1 MTHTKFPSIESYAHV
16 YRSQQRFDVPALV
29 QYGAKIKLHG
39 TNAAVRITEN
49 GEVVAQGRNRDL
61 FVGEDQF
68 GFAGFVDKN
77 DSDWRVAATD
87 FLTAMGLQRDDVV
100 VHGEWAG
107 PGIQK
112 KDAVSKLSQKYFF
125 VFAVQ
130 VGDAMYTDPAVIEEA
145 MPDLDNLMV
154 LPWFIEV
161 PNMMNF
167 ADASLCDYFASWAD
181 RQANLIGVQDPF
193 IFEIFGIDAPGEG
206 LVFVPMDQGIDRNLY
221 SALTFK
227 AKCADHGAK
236 AGPAVVRD
244 LVIPDGVEDF
254 VKTFVTEAR
263 CEQAV
268 AEGCGGIATLEKT
281 GDFLKWM
288 GQDVVKESVEELSDM
303 GLEWKQVQKYV
314 ITASKLWFRAKATA
328 IT

>member
-1 MTHTKFPSIESYAHV
+1 MSHIKFPSIESYAHV
-16 YRSQQRFDVPALV
+16 YRSQQRFDVPSSV
-29 QYGAKIKLHG
+29 KYGAKIKLHG
-39 TNAAVRITEN
+39 TNAAVRISAK
-49 GEVVAQGRNRDL
+49 GDVVAQGRNRDI

-77 DSDWRVAATD
+77 DSDWRVAATK
-87 FLTAMGLQRDDVV
+87 FLTALSLQRDDVV

-112 KDAVSKLSQKYFF
+112 KDAVSTLAKKYFF
-125 VFAVQ
+125 IFAVQ
-130 VGDAMYTDPAVIEEA
+130 VGDAMYTDPDVIEA
-145 MPDLDNLMV
+145 AVPDLDNLLV

-167 ADASLCDYFASWAD
+167 ADASLCDYFASWAN
-181 RQANLIGVQDPF
+181 RQANIIGERDPF
-193 IFEIFGIDAPGEG
+193 IEEIFGVEGPGEG
-206 LVFVPMDQGIDRNLY
+206 LVFVPMAQGIDRNVY

-227 AKCADHGAK
+227 AKCEGHGAK

-244 LVIPDGVEDF
+244 LVIPKGVEDF

-268 AEGCGGIATLEKT
+268 SEGCGGIATLEKT
-281 GDFLKWM
+281 GDFLKWI
-288 GQDVVKESVEELSDM
+288 GQDVAKESGEELSEMD
-303 GLEWKQVQKYV
+303 LEWKQVQKYV
-314 ITASKLWFRAKATA
+314 ITAAKLWFRAKATA
-328 IT
+328 IV